1 MLEGK
6 EMEDSSDTDEE
17 SEGEEAANSETRD
30 KEEKLEEGD
39 GDEGERSSEEREGGK
54 AEELSVVNNDP
65 SAATSLKKSHKI
77 KFRDEEAVKKV
88 VLADKRGEK
97 VREKKE
103 GSVQKEEEKDKGK
116 TLMELLELEMRA
128 RAIKALL
135 MKAGK
140 EEGEAE
146 TLAIEEALDEAKKK
160 EKEVKT
166 AAKESKKA
174 DAAVAETVAAA
185 EAPADDAE
193 EDDDD
198 EEPPEKV
205 YNSNN
210 AIMSKARDAL
220 MLSESKKLIAD
231 QVKPWVQ
238 FRIWVNSLY
247 QNRWL
252 PRKRRRQSSF

>member
-1 MLEGK
+1 
-6 EMEDSSDTDEE
+6 MEDSSDTDEE
-17 SEGEEAANSETRD
+17 SEDEVANSETRD
-30 KEEKLEEGD
+30 KEEKLEEGAED
-39 GDEGERSSEEREGGK
+39 ERSSEERDGGK
-54 AEELSVVNNDP
+54 AEEHSVVSNDP
-65 SAATSLKKSHKI
+65 SAATSLKKSHRI

-97 VREKKE
+97 VKDKKE
-103 GSVQKEEEKDKGK
+103 GSVQKEEEKEGDKDKGK

-166 AAKESKKA
+166 AAKGIKKA
-174 DAAVAETVAAA
+174 DAAVAETVAAV
-185 EAPADDAE
+185 EAPADEAE
-193 EDDDD
+193 EDDD

-231 QVKPWVQ
+231 QV
-238 FRIWVNSLY
+238 
-247 QNRWL
+247 NRWL
-252 PRKRRRQSSF
+252 HSM

>member
-1 MLEGK
+1 MNLVIRHVLEGK

-17 SEGEEAANSETRD
+17 SEDEVANSQTRD
-30 KEEKLEEGD
+30 KKEELEEGD
-39 GDEGERSSEEREGGK
+39 GEGDERSSEEREG
-54 AEELSVVNNDP
+54 AEELSVVNSDP
-65 SAATSLKKSHKI
+65 SAATSLKKSHRI

-97 VREKKE
+97 VKEKKD
-103 GSVQKEEEKDKGK
+103 GSVQKEEEKEEKDKGK

-160 EKEVKT
+160 EKEVKN

-174 DAAVAETVAAA
+174 DDAVAETVAAA
-185 EAPADDAE
+185 EAPADEVE

-210 AIMSKARDAL
+210 SIMSKARDAL

-231 QVKPWVQ
+231 QVK
-238 FRIWVNSLY
+238 SLVKFGVKS
-247 QNRWL
+247 QL
-252 PRKRRRQSSF
+252 

>member
-1 MLEGK
+1 MNP
-6 EMEDSSDTDEE
+6 EE
-17 SEGEEAANSETRD
+17 H
-30 KEEKLEEGD
+30 
-39 GDEGERSSEEREGGK
+39 
-54 AEELSVVNNDP
+54 SVVSSDP
-65 SAATSLKKSHKI
+65 SAATSLKKSHRI

-97 VREKKE
+97 VKEKE
-103 GSVQKEEEKDKGK
+103 GSVHKEEEKEEKDKGK

-174 DAAVAETVAAA
+174 DAVAEALVLAAD
-185 EAPADDAE
+185 APAEEAE
-193 EDDDD
+193 EDDD
-198 EEPPEKV
+198 EPPEKV

-231 QVKPWVQ
+231 QVITLVVLCDMTG
-238 FRIWVNSLY
+238 VNSLSRL
-247 QNRWL
+247 Q
-252 PRKRRRQSSF
+252 PRKQKRLSSF

>member
-1 MLEGK
+1 MV
-6 EMEDSSDTDEE
+6 SS
-17 SEGEEAANSETRD
+17 
-30 KEEKLEEGD
+30 
-39 GDEGERSSEEREGGK
+39 
-54 AEELSVVNNDP
+54 DP
-65 SAATSLKKSHKI
+65 SAATSLKKSHRI

-97 VREKKE
+97 VREKE
-103 GSVQKEEEKDKGK
+103 GSVHKEEEKEEKDKGK

-174 DAAVAETVAAA
+174 DAAVAETVAAV
-185 EAPADDAE
+185 EAPADEAE
-193 EDDDD
+193 EDDD
-198 EEPPEKV
+198 EEPPEKI

-231 QVKPWVQ
+231 QV
-238 FRIWVNSLY
+238 NS
-247 QNRWL
+247 WL
-252 PRKRRRQSSF
+252 HSM

>member
-17 SEGEEAANSETRD
+17 SEDGGGADLNTERD
-30 KEEKLEEGD
+30 KEEKEEVD
-39 GDEGERSSEEREGGK
+39 DRDERSSEERDEK
-54 AEELSVVNNDP
+54 EETEELSKVSSDP
-65 SAATSLKKSHKI
+65 SAATSLKKSHRI

-97 VREKKE
+97 VKEKE
-103 GSVQKEEEKDKGK
+103 GSVSKEEEKEEKDNGK

-166 AAKESKKA
+166 AAKELKK
-174 DAAVAETVAAA
+174 VEESVA
-185 EAPADDAE
+185 EAPAA
-193 EDDDD
+193 EDDED
-198 EEPPEKV
+198 EDPPERV

-210 AIMSKARDAL
+210 SIMSKARDAL

-231 QVKPWVQ
+231 QVKFWFAGCSVY
-238 FRIWVNSLY
+238 FLI
-247 QNRWL
+247 RWL
-252 PRKRRRQSSF
+252 PKKLKRQSSC